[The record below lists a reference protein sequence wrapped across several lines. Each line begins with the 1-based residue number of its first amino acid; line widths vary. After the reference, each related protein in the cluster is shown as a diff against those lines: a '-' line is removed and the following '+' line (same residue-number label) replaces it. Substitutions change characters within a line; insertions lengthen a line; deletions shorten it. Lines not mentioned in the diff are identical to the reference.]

1 MLRHHPVPSDCERRV
16 FDVIVIGGGINGL
29 AVARDA
35 AMRGLDVAVVEK
47 GDIGQ
52 GTTSW
57 STRLIHGG
65 LRYLEH
71 AEIGLVRESLR
82 ERERLLR
89 NAPHLVHPL
98 PIALPIYHRAHRRP
112 ATIRLGMILYD
123 LLSFDKSVPRH
134 RMLSRAETIARYPG
148 LRQEEL
154 LAAALYYDA
163 QATFPERLAVEQAI
177 SACEHG
183 ATLLTYT
190 RVECLCT
197 DGAVVTGVEARDLLT
212 GNSLTLRGRLVVN
225 AAGPWVDDVL
235 ASAPH
240 HPDKRLI
247 GGTKGS
253 HLVVAPFPGA
263 PQDALYFEARA
274 DGRAI
279 FVIPWNGNYLIGTT
293 DIRTDQTPDEVQADD
308 AEIAYLINE
317 TNALIPS
324 AGLTRHAVLYTY
336 CGVRPLPYQP
346 KGSEGAITRRH
357 IIHDHAPQ
365 LRGLISIIGGKLT
378 THRSLA
384 EEVVD
389 LVCARLGI
397 NASCPTARAPFPGS
411 AGIAPEPFRKQLARE
426 TGLGERQVDRLVSL
440 YGARSRDVV
449 AHAKTDPD
457 LLKPFDPRTGALGVE
472 VIHALRCE
480 WAETLPDVLMR
491 RTMIGLA
498 PGMAIGADEAAA
510 AIAARHLGWDAT
522 RCATEVAAYRASLG
536 RFRPRQDT
544 CTPASA

>member
-1 MLRHHPVPSDCERRV
+1 MKRQHPIPTDIERRK

-29 AVARDA
+29 AIARDA
-35 AMRGLDVAVVEK
+35 AMRGLDVALIEK
-47 GDIGQ
+47 GDLGQ

-98 PIALPIYHRAHRRP
+98 PIALPIYERAQRRP
-112 ATIRLGMILYD
+112 LTIRAGMILYD

-134 RMLSRAETIARYPG
+134 RMLSRAAALARYPG
-148 LRQEEL
+148 LRHEGL

-177 SACEHG
+177 AASAHG
-183 ATLLTYT
+183 AAILTYT
-190 RVECLCT
+190 RVDHIRTE
-197 DGAVVTGVEARDLLT
+197 GSVVTGVDACDLLT
-212 GNSLTLRGRLVVN
+212 DSKVTVQGRIVIN
-225 AAGPWVDDVL
+225 AAGPWVDHVL
-235 ASAPH
+235 AGAPQR
-240 HPDKRLI
+240 PSTRLI

-253 HLVVAPFPGA
+253 HIVVPPFPGA

-279 FVIPWNGNYLIGTT
+279 FVIPWNDNYLIGTT
-293 DIRTDQTPDEVQADD
+293 DIRFDQSPDDVQAYDE
-308 AEIAYLINE
+308 EIAYLVNE

-324 AGLTRHAVLYTY
+324 ANLSPDAILYTY
-336 CGVRPLPYQP
+336 SGVRPLPYQP
-346 KGSEGAITRRH
+346 KGKEGAITRRH
-357 IIHDHAPQ
+357 IIHDHAPH
-365 LRGLISIIGGKLT
+365 LRGLLSIIGGKLT

-389 LVCARLGI
+389 LVCSRLGI
-397 NASCPTARAPFPGS
+397 NAPCPTARAPLPGA
-411 AGIAPEPFRKQLARE
+411 AGVTLEPFRKQLVRE
-426 TGLGERQVDRLVSL
+426 SGLSDCQAHRLVSL
-440 YGARSRDVV
+440 YGARARDVLT
-449 AHAKTDPD
+449 HAAAAPD
-457 LLKPFDPRTGALGVE
+457 LLQPFDPQTGALGAE
-472 VIHALRCE
+472 VVHAVRCE
-480 WAETLPDVLMR
+480 WAENLQDVLMR
-491 RTMIGLA
+491 RTMAGLA

-510 AIAARHLGWDAT
+510 AIAAQHLGWDQA
-522 RCATEVAAYRASLG
+522 RCVQEVAAYRASLS
-536 RFRPRQDT
+536 RFRPRIAAIT
-544 CTPASA
+544 TA